1 MPAHPADLTR
11 PLEVRRVR
19 ISKVNPAPYN
29 PRKDLQ
35 PGDPEYQALARSL
48 DEFGF
53 VEPLV
58 WNQRTG
64 HLVGG
69 HQRFKI
75 LVARGL
81 REVDVSVVDL
91 PLEREKA
98 LTIALNK
105 VEGDWDEVKLGA
117 LLKELQDMPGPDA
130 TITGFSQREID
141 HLLRDLE
148 PPKPEPDENVEQ
160 ATKAARALKVVRGQV
175 WLLGRHRLL
184 CGDATDADDMER
196 LMNGARV
203 QAILTDPPYGMD
215 KDIVGDEER
224 ALWRLH
230 RDAFARLP
238 VLEDATMICFHGTRR
253 FPVALDAA
261 ERSGWQFQ
269 RMLWLSKPNDV
280 TYPWRGW
287 ILKSEA
293 ILVFARGKG
302 SWVET
307 HPFHH
312 DTYEHNWAGRE
323 FEEKG
328 KELVPGTSH
337 PTVKPLVVV
346 VDLLERICPA
356 AGLVVDPFLGSG
368 TTLIAAE
375 QTGRTCYG
383 LEIESRYCAV
393 AIARWELYTGAKA
406 TLYESP
412 TRHRPQARAA
422 VRR

>member
-1 MPAHPADLTR
+1 
-11 PLEVRRVR
+11 VRRVR
-19 ISKVNPAPYN
+19 VSKVNPAPYN

-35 PGDPEYQALARSL
+35 PGDREYEAIRRSME
-48 DEFGF
+48 EFGF

-58 WNQRTG
+58 WNRRTG

-69 HQRFKI
+69 HQRRKV
-75 LVARGL
+75 LLAAGAT
-81 REVDVSVVDL
+81 EVDVSVVDL

-98 LTIALNK
+98 LNVALNK
-105 VEGDWDEVKLGA
+105 TGGDWDERKLGA
-117 LLKELQDMPGPDA
+117 LLKELQAMPGLDA
-130 TITGFSQREID
+130 TLTGFSAREID
-141 HLLRDLE
+141 RLLRDLE
-148 PPKPEPDENVEQ
+148 PPTPELDENV
-160 ATKAARALKVVRGQV
+160 AHAARVAKGLNVARGQV
-175 WLLGRHRLL
+175 WQLGRHRLL
-184 CGDATDADDMER
+184 CGDATDADDVAR
-196 LMNGARV
+196 LMNGARAPAV
-203 QAILTDPPYGMD
+203 LTDPPYGMD
-215 KDIVGDEER
+215 KDIVGDQER

-238 VLEDATMICFHGTRR
+238 VLDDATMISFHGTRR

-261 ERSGWQFQ
+261 ERSGWTFQ
-269 RMLWLSKPNDV
+269 RMLWLFKPNDV

-302 SWVET
+302 SWVEV

-328 KELVPGTSH
+328 QELVPGTSH

-346 VDLLERICPA
+346 ADLLERICPPA
-356 AGLVVDPFLGSG
+356 DLVVDPFLGSG

-375 QTGRTCYG
+375 QTGRTC
-383 LEIESRYCAV
+383 
-393 AIARWELYTGAKA
+393 
-406 TLYESP
+406 
-412 TRHRPQARAA
+412 
-422 VRR
+422 

>member
-1 MPAHPADLTR
+1 MRGHPTDLTR

-64 HLVGG
+64 HLVAG
-69 HQRFKI
+69 HQRLKI
-75 LVARGL
+75 LVARGV

-91 PLEREKA
+91 PLEREK
-98 LTIALNK
+98 LLNVALNQIQ
-105 VEGDWDEVKLGA
+105 GDWDEVKLGA
-117 LLKELQDMPGPDA
+117 LLKELQAMPGLDA
-130 TITGFSQREID
+130 TLTGFSAREID
-141 HLLRDLE
+141 ALLRALE
-148 PPKPEPDENVEQ
+148 PPKDEPDANLDR
-160 ATKAARALKVVRGQV
+160 ATAASKGLTVVRGQV
-175 WLLGRHRLL
+175 WQLGRHRLL
-184 CGDATDADDMER
+184 CGDATDADDIAR
-196 LMNGARV
+196 LMNGVRV
-203 QAILTDPPYGMD
+203 PAILTDPPYGMD
-215 KDIVGDEER
+215 KDIVGDQER

-230 RDAFARLP
+230 RDAFARLS
-238 VLEDATMICFHGTRR
+238 VLDDATMVCFHGTRR

-261 ERSGWQFQ
+261 ARSGWRFQ

-302 SWVET
+302 SWVEV

-312 DTYEHNWAGRE
+312 DTYEHNWARRE

-328 KELVPGTSH
+328 SELVPGTSH

-346 VDLLERICPA
+346 ADLLQRICPA
-356 AGLVVDPFLGSG
+356 AGRVVDPFLGSG

-383 LEIESRYCAV
+383 LEIEPRYCAV
-393 AIARWELYTGAKA
+393 ALARWELYTGRKA
-406 TLYESP
+406 RSVTDP
-412 TRHRPQARAA
+412 TPKTRRR
-422 VRR
+422 VRTRI